1 MNAKRTKTIAIH
13 AGSALEPS
21 RSKPIAPALHVAS
34 VSYFDRAEDLD
45 QALDGADYVYGRNR
59 AQNGSLLE
67 EAIAALEGAEGCVAF
82 ATGMAALKAMLEVQP
97 LSTGDRVVIP
107 MDGYG
112 TTRALFKSMM
122 TPLGIELHAL
132 ALADASAPG
141 KVVSLRPKLVLAE
154 SIGNPL
160 LSVPD
165 LRALGRACRE
175 VGAVFAVD
183 STFATPVL
191 QRPLELEADY
201 AIHST
206 TKWIN
211 GHGDALGGAVS
222 ANRERIAVLRARRV
236 LTGAIIGPFDAW
248 VTLRGLRTLP
258 IRIRA
263 HCEHAELV
271 AHRLARSPLVERVFY
286 PGLAAHPN
294 HSVAEQM
301 LQGGF
306 GGMLAFQ
313 IRGAGRPGAFRFLE
327 SVKLA
332 KPAPSLGDV
341 GTLVMHAATASARRL
356 TPAERDAAGIGENL
370 IRVSVGLEDP
380 EDIADD
386 LLAAVARAAEP

>member
-1 MNAKRTKTIAIH
+1 
-13 AGSALEPS
+13 
-21 RSKPIAPALHVAS
+21 
-34 VSYFDRAEDLD
+34 
-45 QALDGADYVYGRNR
+45 
-59 AQNGSLLE
+59 
-67 EAIAALEGAEGCVAF
+67 
-82 ATGMAALKAMLEVQP
+82 MAALHAMLEVQP
-97 LSTGDRVVIP
+97 LSPGDRVVIS

-112 TTRALFKSMM
+112 TTRALFKSVLA
-122 TPLGIELHAL
+122 PRGVELHPL
-132 ALADASAPG
+132 ALADPSLAG
-141 KVVSLRPKLVLAE
+141 KVASLRPKLVLAE

-160 LSVPD
+160 MSVPD
-165 LRALGRACRE
+165 LRALGRACRQVE
-175 VGAVFAVD
+175 AVFAVD

-191 QRPLELEADY
+191 QRPLELGADY

-222 ANRERIAVLRARRV
+222 ANLERVAALRARRV
-236 LTGAIIGPFDAW
+236 MTGAIIGPFDAW

-258 IRIRA
+258 VRMKV

-271 AHRLARSPLVERVFY
+271 AHRLATSPLIERVFY
-286 PGLAAHPN
+286 PGLSSHPN
-294 HSVAEQM
+294 HAVAREM

-313 IRGAGRPGAFRFLE
+313 IRGAGRPEAFRFLE

-356 TPAERDAAGIGENL
+356 TQEERDAAGIKESL

-386 LLAAVARAAEP
+386 LLSAVARSVES